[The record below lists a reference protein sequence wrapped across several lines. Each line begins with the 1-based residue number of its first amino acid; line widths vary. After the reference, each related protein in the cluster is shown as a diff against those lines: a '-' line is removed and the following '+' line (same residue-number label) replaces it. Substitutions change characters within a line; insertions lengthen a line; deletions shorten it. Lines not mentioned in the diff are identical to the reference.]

1 MPTGSLSLRHHASA
15 AADALDHV
23 VEALWSV
30 SASRGFIDIVT
41 AASRITAAIHGTEP
55 LLPSTPVGPHGW
67 TDTTPAEWRQHN
79 GLTDAERSIL
89 TFAEQ
94 CSIDVSAMTPSIRAD
109 FLAEAGP
116 VAGDLAAALWVV
128 DVVPRTRAGL
138 DALFGVGPWPDPTG
152 SVEGQAGADLW
163 GALDE
168 VIRVVPSL
176 DVLDP
181 ITSELVR
188 LRVAR
193 QHDCR
198 LCKSLRSRSALR
210 AGADDAAF
218 AAVDDYQASTLTPLA
233 QAALSFTDALVWTP
247 GRIDPSVVTTLQAE
261 ATPAQQIE
269 IVLDVTR
276 NALNKIA
283 VGLGA
288 DAAHVDEG
296 IEIYDVEPDGTLVYG
311 LEPD

>member
-1 MPTGSLSLRHHASA
+1 M
-15 AADALDHV
+15 
-23 VEALWSV
+23 
-30 SASRGFIDIVT
+30 DIVT
-41 AASRITAAIHGTEP
+41 AASRMTGTLHGTEP
-55 LLPSTPVGPHGW
+55 LLPSTSIGANGW
-67 TDTTPAEWRQHN
+67 TDVAPGNWRKH
-79 GLTDAERSIL
+79 GDLTDDDRAIL

-94 CSIDVSAMTPSIRAD
+94 SSTDVSAMTPSIRAE
-109 FLAEAGP
+109 FLAAAGP
-116 VAGDLAAALWVV
+116 AAGDLAAALWVV

-138 DALFGVGPWPDPTG
+138 DALFGVGPWPDPSG
-152 SVEGQAGADLW
+152 SVEGQVGADLW

-168 VIRVVPSL
+168 VIRVVPAL
-176 DVLDP
+176 DSLDP

-210 AGADDAAF
+210 AGADDVVF
-218 AAVDDYQASTLTPLA
+218 ATVDDYRASALSPLA
-233 QAALSFTDALVWTP
+233 QAALAFTDALIWTP
-247 GRIDPSVVTTLQAE
+247 GRIDPAVVSALQAE
-261 ATPAQQIE
+261 ATPAQQVE
-269 IVLDVTR
+269 VVLDVTR

-311 LEPD
+311 LESE